1 MDDILKYLLML
12 APGLLQGLTRPGGQ
26 QATQQRTTIAD
37 LPERRFEGIAENI
50 NAQMARAGQPRRTVS
65 TSTLT
70 QPEEPLNWG
79 NLMMILMMLMQG
91 QGAGSDVN
99 LPVTP
104 GQQGIN
110 IYDFLTPPEIPATT
124 TPAPRIFENLPT
136 WGG

>member
-26 QATQQRTTIAD
+26 QAPQQRTTIAD

-50 NAQMARAGQPRRTVS
+50 MGQMARAGQPRRTVS

-91 QGAGSDVN
+91 QPNVRPEDIGPPAEAGH
-99 LPVTP
+99 L
-104 GQQGIN
+104 
-110 IYDFLTPPEIPATT
+110 EPAGE
-124 TPAPRIFENLPT
+124 APRPM
-136 WGG
+136 